1 MNNQPN
7 AGFYTL
13 KSFQVKPLL
22 EENIN
27 RDSENASL
35 PETIELAKT
44 IQNWGITESMDS
56 PFLSGYAIINESDNL
71 LENVPL
77 IGEEEI
83 ILTYQDFYGESATH
97 SFFLYSIED
106 IQPAASTND
115 RMMKYTVRFTSMSK
129 LAGDSS
135 KIRKSYNSQKISD
148 IVEDIYETFMKTDEP
163 KYDKPIEI
171 EETDGEQTLVIPDLR
186 ADAAMQFLSRRA
198 YSERNKTALY
208 RFFETRESYYFC
220 TPEYLIEKY
229 GDLDALEEEEKNRV
243 YFIYNTLEDNTG
255 TGQRIAQQSVNDFNL
270 GTKVDTFH
278 DMKQGT
284 YRRTVTELDPLTRT
298 RIERQYDYSTE
309 VGEKEFPSPVKLTH
323 SQAFLDKY
331 MAIETAPEEYL
342 LTDFPQIGQPLGLFG
357 FFMRK
362 PYQHFYENYTAKPI
376 VNYHFGVNSMMLE
389 INGRIK
395 LYPGMSIYLELYK
408 IAQTLSGNRE
418 VDKERSGRYIVTGI
432 SSTFNDDLFKQSI
445 MITKG
450 GLS

>member
-83 ILTYQDFYGESATH
+83 ILTYEDFYGESATH

-106 IQPAASTND
+106 IKPAASTND

-208 RFFETRESYYFC
+208 RFFETREKYYFC
-220 TPEYLIEKY
+220 TPEYLVEKY
-229 GDLDALEEEEKNRV
+229 GDIDAENDADLNPL
-243 YFIYNTLEDNTG
+243 YFIYNTVEDNTG
-255 TGQRIAQQSVNDFNL
+255 MGQKIAQQSVNNVRY
-270 GTKVDTFH
+270 GNKVDTFH

-284 YRRTVTELDPLTRT
+284 YRRIVTELDPTTRT
-298 RIERQYDYSTE
+298 RIERQYDYVE
-309 VGEKEFPSPVKLTH
+309 EQADKEFPTPVKLMH
-323 SQAFLDKY
+323 SDTFLDKY
-331 MAIETAPEEYL
+331 MAMHTAPEQFL
-342 LTDFPQIGQPLGLFG
+342 LTDFPQIGQSTGKDN
-357 FFMRK
+357 MKK
-362 PYQHFYENYTAKPI
+362 PYQYFYENYTSKPI
-376 VNYHFGVNSMMLE
+376 VNYHFKKHQVSME
-389 INGRIK
+389 INGRID
-395 LYPGMSIYLELYK
+395 LYPGMIINLELYK
-408 IAQTLSGNRE
+408 FRTTLSGQRE
-418 VDKERSGRYIVTGI
+418 IDHERTGKYIVTDIVNGF
-432 SSTFNDDLFKQSI
+432 SGDLYKQQVI
-445 MITKG
+445 LTKG
-450 GLS
+450 GLT